1 MTNDYA
7 HGYMDPDQDH
17 TAARA
22 DLVRE
27 WAGLLNRA
35 DVLILDT
42 ETTGLDWPEIVD
54 IAVID
59 TRGYRRLNRLVLPA
73 QSDIEAGAVA
83 VHGITPEK
91 LREAQAPTFTALAPR
106 LQQLVTGASDIL
118 IYNAD
123 FDIASVRVSL
133 KNNELP
139 DDLGNM
145 IAGKARCIMLDYA
158 FLAGSW
164 HDYWEG
170 WAWHK
175 LVNAA
180 RWENVPRAGAHRALA
195 DCKMVLGIMRSI
207 VARMAA
213 A

>member
-7 HGYMDPDQDH
+7 HDYMDPDQDH

-91 LREAQAPTFTALAPR
+91 LREAQAPDVYRPGAAPPATR
-106 LQQLVTGASDIL
+106 RRRVGHPHLQ
-118 IYNAD
+118 
-123 FDIASVRVSL
+123 
-133 KNNELP
+133 
-139 DDLGNM
+139 
-145 IAGKARCIMLDYA
+145 C
-158 FLAGSW
+158 
-164 HDYWEG
+164 
-170 WAWHK
+170 
-175 LVNAA
+175 
-180 RWENVPRAGAHRALA
+180 
-195 DCKMVLGIMRSI
+195 
-207 VARMAA
+207 
-213 A
+213 